1 MKKLI
6 IKAAFTIGLMSTALS
21 VTTGQS
27 NAQTGAQASAQNCE
41 IRVGSVLSITG
52 SLAAIGK
59 SIGDAAQL
67 AIDHFNEAGGVN
79 GCKVKFILRDDQ
91 GSPNVG
97 VDAAK
102 TLVEIEKVP
111 VILGAIQSGVSLPIL
126 TSVTVPSKVAQISCC
141 ATAPIFTGLAKEG
154 GTNGYWFRTLPTD
167 RPQAVIMA
175 SIAKERGYKNV
186 AIIHV
191 NSDYGVSLSKQFKLA
206 FEGMG
211 GAVSGVTAY
220 NQEQAS
226 YRAEVNAAMQG
237 EPDAL
242 FLIAFP
248 ADGATAAREWI
259 SYGGSQNLLL
269 SNALRADEFIN
280 AVGAQYLQNA
290 VGIDNAQIEGK
301 SVEAFNA
308 AWKNKFGTEPNGP
321 GLHTM
326 YDAAAVALLAMEK
339 SGKADGT
346 AIRDTV
352 RIVTGGEGE
361 AVYPGADGFKQAK
374 QLIKDGKSIRYHG
387 ATGPISFDAS
397 GDVTGPYLIWGVK
410 DGKLSTLDKWD
421 NQRVSDLLSIVDKK

>member
-141 ATAPIFTGLAKEG
+141 ATAPIFTDLAKEG

-421 NQRVSDLLSIVDKK
+421 NQRVSDLLSGVDKK